1 VVVVLV
7 VVVVSLVVVVVP
19 VPGLGLVP
27 VAAYAAANVLASAP
41 YLLFT
46 AVNVPLTV
54 RTPPVNDARLPF
66 FAVNMAASAAVGA
79 KSAARVLRANPARAK
94 PRRAGR
100 GLRQRTVS
108 AKAAVAA
115 ARARNSP
122 PLWTVTART
131 PNP

>member
-1 VVVVLV
+1 M
-7 VVVVSLVVVVVP
+7 
-19 VPGLGLVP
+19 
-27 VAAYAAANVLASAP
+27 YAAAKVLASGP

-66 FAVNMAASAAVGA
+66 LAVDMAAFAAVGA
-79 KSAARVLRANPARAK
+79 KSAARLVAAAMANPARAK
-94 PRRAGR
+94 ARAER
-100 GLRQRTVS
+100 GPRQRPVS

-115 ARARNSP
+115 ACARNPP
-122 PLWTVTART
+122 PLWTLIART